1 MNILIQCRTSRK
13 PYQPYIDYMQSLIEP
28 GMSGTELLFDFLQ
41 KFCRADL
48 AFRLFS
54 VGNTLFLWLTEP
66 GDSRVVFAHKRVTK
80 YLVTLL
86 CLKTLQWERNIH
98 AKYIRECRYFGVLL
112 FGGSSPLYGKS
123 FVLIDRPDLLS
134 LNCTELNSVNQLLLE
149 NKKDNRTGQHH
160 I

>member
-1 MNILIQCRTSRK
+1 MIVKIQFQHNLDEVCIGTLLSF
-13 PYQPYIDYMQSLIEP
+13 PDYSSFFFLEYFPKHLFRNSFSL
-28 GMSGTELLFDFLQ
+28 
-41 KFCRADL
+41 R
-48 AFRLFS
+48 S
-54 VGNTLFLWLTEP
+54 VAVRYRERVTQFWVTLFMQRAAP
-66 GDSRVVFAHKRVTK
+66 CRIFPV
-80 YLVTLL
+80 
-86 CLKTLQWERNIH
+86 LKWERNIH

-112 FGGSSPLYGKS
+112 FGECSPLFGKS